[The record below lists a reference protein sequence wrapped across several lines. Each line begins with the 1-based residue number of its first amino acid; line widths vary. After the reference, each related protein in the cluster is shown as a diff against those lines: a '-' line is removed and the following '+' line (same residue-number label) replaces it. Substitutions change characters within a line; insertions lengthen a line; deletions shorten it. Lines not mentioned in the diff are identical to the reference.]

1 MFAEARNLCGSGA
14 LDAVEELGWAV
25 VEDEDDLIVAHTR
38 PGLSPGQIVTIIP
51 VPNALYVGSR
61 NRRGPKGKIPF
72 SFGRNAE
79 NIRELREALGLDG
92 VAGQDPASQ

>member
-1 MFAEARNLCGSGA
+1 VY
-14 LDAVEELGWAV
+14 AVEELEWAV
-25 VEDEDDLIVAHTR
+25 VEDEDDIIVAYTR

-61 NRRGPKGKIPF
+61 NRKGPKGKLPF

-79 NIRELREALGLDG
+79 NIRELREALDSDADVGQALD
-92 VAGQDPASQ
+92 P